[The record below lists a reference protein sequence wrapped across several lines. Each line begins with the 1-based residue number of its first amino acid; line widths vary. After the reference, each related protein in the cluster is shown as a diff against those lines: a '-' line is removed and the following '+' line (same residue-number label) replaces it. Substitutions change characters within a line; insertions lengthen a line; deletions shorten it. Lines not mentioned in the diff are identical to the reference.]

1 MRRGSSRLFW
11 TFTLTFWFV
20 VTFRRGPGN
29 WLLIAITWK
38 KWTES
43 FICALRI
50 LHLQPP
56 NPRGTNFSRLVA
68 KTCEKHRVQDCILE
82 MDHKRWFLHKP
93 LGKKYFGHAPPKPNK
108 RSRERKVSS
117 IQTARTQEHIS
128 RPIKYLLQRRLQ
140 ILFSEQRGLYES
152 FGTKKSRTKRPR
164 RDRATQI
171 ARSEKRNKGG
181 TFKTGARR
189 SNEPTTQNI

>member
-1 MRRGSSRLFW
+1 MNRIFHMRS
-11 TFTLTFWFV
+11 
-20 VTFRRGPGN
+20 
-29 WLLIAITWK
+29 
-38 KWTES
+38 
-43 FICALRI
+43 
-50 LHLQPP
+50 Q
-56 NPRGTNFSRLVA
+56 NFASTASKPTRHKFFSCLVA
-68 KTCEKHRVQDCILE
+68 KTCEKTGYKIVSWKWITKDDFYTSLWARNISGMRHQNRIKD
-82 MDHKRWFLHKP
+82 
-93 LGKKYFGHAPPKPNK
+93 
-108 RSRERKVSS
+108 REREREKKFLQ
-117 IQTARTQEHIS
+117 IARTQEHIS